1 MQVCNHPDLFE
12 GRPIISA
19 FDMWGLELRL
29 PSAATRVRTNSM
41 LLSPRESL
49 YSAAQRRCL
58 VSNPPS
64 YAGQVSEQPL
74 MQPLDPGARGCQK
87 STCKT

>member
-29 PSAATRVRTNSM
+29 PSAATRVRMNKL
-41 LLSPRESL
+41 LLSPPEGAVTPQLNADAL
-49 YSAAQRRCL
+49 YQTPHPMLARCQ
-58 VSNPPS
+58 SS
-64 YAGQVSEQPL
+64 
-74 MQPLDPGARGCQK
+74 R
-87 STCKT
+87 